1 MLQIMKN
8 TEGAEMAIVKEGD
21 TIRVHYTG
29 KLEDGTVFDTSEDGA
44 SMEFKVGKGELLKA
58 FEQGVVGMSV
68 GETKTIQ
75 IPAEEAYGLRKDEMV
90 FEFDRSRAAENFE
103 AEIGQQLQMYRA
115 DGQPVSIT
123 VVGKSEKSF
132 TMDCNHPLAGKDL
145 IFDVRLEEIL

>member
-1 MLQIMKN
+1 MQITKN
-8 TEGAEMAIVKEGD
+8 TEGAEMASVKEGD
-21 TIRVHYTG
+21 TVRVHYTG

-44 SMEFKVGKGELLKA
+44 SMEFKVGGGDLLKA

-75 IPAEEAYGLRKDEMV
+75 IPAEEAYGPRKDEMV
-90 FEFDRSRAAENFE
+90 FEFDRSRAPENFA

-115 DGQPVSIT
+115 DGQSVNVT
-123 VVGKSEKSF
+123 VIGKSEKSF

-145 IFDVRLEEIL
+145 TFDVRLEEIL